1 MQNSCR
7 VFSFM
12 LSFKT
17 HVGTLGWFENCNKL
31 MIGPLFQWLLQLG
44 NNWWVQ
50 TICIWFS
57 SSRNC
62 SKIDE
67 IQVCCVLLWTCS
79 QQRTRC
85 LWYLIYKS
93 SIKIDIKELRKRLH
107 GTMINLTTPLMVFV
121 WPASG
126 CQWILFQKI
135 PVLSLSKV
143 HTNGVNGFIQESL
156 KVERIIQLKKNTVWR
171 RNSMMFLLMI
181 LRMENMR

>member
-93 SIKIDIKELRKRLH
+93 SIKILLRNWERDSMAPWSILLPH
-107 GTMINLTTPLMVFV
+107 WWFLYGQHLD
-121 WPASG
+121 ASG
-126 CQWILFQKI
+126 SCSKRFQ
-135 PVLSLSKV
+135 S
-143 HTNGVNGFIQESL
+143 
-156 KVERIIQLKKNTVWR
+156 
-171 RNSMMFLLMI
+171 
-181 LRMENMR
+181 